1 MTRGVTK
8 HIAIEATIGL
18 PIVQPKLPPPPPP
31 PPPSSPAKLDITDNK
46 TNAMIS
52 STKAAPFKTWAI
64 LVASKPC
71 PADLRTKKVVPSEV
85 EASAE
90 PAVKAWIGG

>member
-8 HIAIEATIGL
+8 HIAILATIGL
-18 PIVQPKLPPPPPP
+18 PIVQPKLP